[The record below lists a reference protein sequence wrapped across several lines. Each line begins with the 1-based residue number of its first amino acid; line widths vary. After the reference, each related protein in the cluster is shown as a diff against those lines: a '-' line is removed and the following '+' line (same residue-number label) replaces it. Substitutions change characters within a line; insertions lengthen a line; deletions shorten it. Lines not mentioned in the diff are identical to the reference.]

1 MTKCIL
7 PRRLCGRAMGLS
19 VVERFV
25 IVSSMMQGIGICFER
40 LLEKRM
46 HKMTTL
52 EIVKGITNIIH
63 WDM

>member
-1 MTKCIL
+1 MDS
-7 PRRLCGRAMGLS
+7 S
-19 VVERFV
+19 VVERLV
-25 IVSSMMQGIGICFER
+25 IVSSMRQGMSICFER

-46 HKMTTL
+46 RKMTTL